1 MRNTEP
7 SRVLSQTAE
16 YALRAA
22 LFLAGRETD
31 EPVGVEAIAAATDLP
46 ASYLSKT
53 LQTLAA
59 AGILKSVRGRAGGFS
74 LAVAP
79 DKLPLMRV
87 VEAFDER
94 ADRRHCL
101 LGRHACSD
109 EAPCAA
115 HGRWKHASEA
125 IMEFFR
131 NTTLADLRAAA

>member
-22 LFLAGRETD
+22 LFLAARRED
-31 EPVGVEAIAAATDLP
+31 GPVGVEAIAAATDLP

-53 LQTLAA
+53 LQTLVA
-59 AGILKSVRGRAGGFS
+59 AGILKSVRGRSGGFS

-101 LGRHACSD
+101 LGRHTCSD
-109 EAPCAA
+109 TAPCAA
-115 HGRWKHASEA
+115 HTRWKGASEA
-125 IMEFFR
+125 ILTFFR
-131 NTTLADLRAAA
+131 TTTLADLQSA

>member
-22 LFLAGRETD
+22 LYLAGRESN

-46 ASYLSKT
+46 PSYLSKT
-53 LQTLAA
+53 LQTLVA
-59 AGILKSVRGRAGGFS
+59 AGILKSVRGRTGGFR
-74 LAVAP
+74 LAVRP

-94 ADRRHCL
+94 ADKRHCL
-101 LGRHACSD
+101 LGNHVCSD
-109 EAPCAA
+109 ASPCAA
-115 HGRWKHASEA
+115 HDRWKHASEA

-131 NTTLADLRAAA
+131 NTTLADLQAA

>member
-22 LFLAGRETD
+22 LYLAARKNA
-31 EPVGVEAIAAATDLP
+31 EPVGVEVIAQATDLP

-53 LQTLAA
+53 LQTLVA
-59 AGILKSVRGRAGGFS
+59 AGILVSVRGRSGGFR

-79 DKLPLMRV
+79 EDLPLMRV

-94 ADRRHCL
+94 SDRSHCL
-101 LGRHACSD
+101 LGKHVCSD
-109 EAPCAA
+109 ASPCAA
-115 HGRWKHASEA
+115 HGRWKTASEA
-125 IMEFFR
+125 IMSFFR
-131 NTTLADLRAAA
+131 NTTLADLQTA

>member
-22 LFLAGRETD
+22 LYLAARRE
-31 EPVGVEAIAAATDLP
+31 EGPVGVETIAAATGLP

-53 LQTLAA
+53 LQTMVG
-59 AGILKSVRGRAGGFS
+59 AGILRSSRGRSGGFS

-79 DKLPLMRV
+79 AKLPLMRV

-94 ADRRHCL
+94 SDRSHCL
-101 LGRHACSD
+101 LGKRVCSD
-109 EAPCAA
+109 ASPCAA
-115 HGRWKHASEA
+115 HGRWKHASAA
-125 IMEFFR
+125 IMDFFR
-131 NTTLADLRAAA
+131 NTTLADLSA